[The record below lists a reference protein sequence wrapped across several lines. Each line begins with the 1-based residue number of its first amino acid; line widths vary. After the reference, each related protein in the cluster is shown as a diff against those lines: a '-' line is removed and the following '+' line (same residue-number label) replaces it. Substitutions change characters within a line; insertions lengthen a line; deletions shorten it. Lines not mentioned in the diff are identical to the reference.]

1 MRTAVLGAVLL
12 VLGLAAALLGVLPWT
27 EVGALVERV
36 APVLGFVVA
45 LTVVAGLSA
54 EAGLFAALAGLAA
67 RLARG
72 RTVVLWLLVVV
83 LALACTVTLSL
94 DTTAVLLTP
103 VVVLVARR
111 AGVPPLPFALTTV
124 WLANCGSLLLPVS
137 NLTNLLALHE
147 LGDPAPL
154 AFAGLLLPAAVVAAV
169 VPVVAVGLRHR
180 RALTGRFAA
189 GPVEPP
195 ADRVLFAVAAV
206 VVGLLVP
213 ALVVGLEAWLPASVA
228 AVLLVAVTA
237 WRRPRA
243 LRLGVVP
250 WGTVLLAG
258 GLFLVVEAGH
268 ALGLSRLLAVVVG
281 GTGEGLPE
289 LLRLA
294 GGSALAANL
303 VNNLPAYLALEP
315 VAGSPL
321 RLVAV
326 LVGVNV
332 GCLVTP
338 WASLATLLW
347 HAQLVDLGVHV
358 SWRRF
363 ALAGLGVAA
372 VAVPLAVV
380 AVALLG
386 GGGMLVP

>member
-12 VLGLAAALLGVLPWT
+12 VAGLAAALLGVLPWA

-72 RTVVLWLLVVV
+72 RTVLLWLLVVV
-83 LALACTVTLSL
+83 LALACTVALSL

-154 AFAGLLLPAAVVAAV
+154 AFAGLVLPAAVVAAA
-169 VPVVAVGLRHR
+169 VPVVAVGLRYR
-180 RALTGRFAA
+180 RALTGRFVA

-195 ADRVLFAVAAV
+195 ADRVLFVVAAV

-213 ALVVGLEAWLPASVA
+213 ALVAGLEAWLPASVA
-228 AVLLVAVTA
+228 AVLLVAATA
-237 WRRPRA
+237 WRRPGA

-258 GLFLVVEAGH
+258 GLFLVVEAAH
-268 ALGLSRLLAVVVG
+268 ALGLSELLAVVVG
-281 GTGEGLPE
+281 DTGEGLPE

-347 HAQLVDLGVHV
+347 HAQLVDLGVDV

-363 ALAGLGVAA
+363 ALAGLGVAV

-380 AVALLG
+380 AVALG
-386 GGGMLVP
+386 GSGGMLVP

>member
-1 MRTAVLGAVLL
+1 MRTAVLGAVFV
-12 VLGLAAALLGVLPWT
+12 VLGLVAAVTGVLPWHD
-27 EVGALVERV
+27 VGALVERV

-45 LTVVAGLSA
+45 LTIVAELSA
-54 EAGLFAALAGLAA
+54 EAGLFSWLAGAAA

-72 RTVVLWLLVVV
+72 RTWLLWLLVVV

-124 WLANCGSLLLPVS
+124 WLANCGSMLLPVS

-147 LGDPAPL
+147 LGDPSPV
-154 AFAGLLLPAAVVAAV
+154 AFAALVLPAAVVAAV
-169 VPVVAVGLRHR
+169 VPVAAVGLRYR
-180 RALTGRFAA
+180 RQLAGRFTAA
-189 GPVEPP
+189 PGEPVG
-195 ADRVLFAVAAV
+195 DRVLFAWSAV
-206 VVGLLVP
+206 VVALLVP
-213 ALVVGLEAWLPASVA
+213 ALVAGLEAWVPTTVA

-237 WRRPRA
+237 VRRPRS
-243 LRLGVVP
+243 LRPSTVP
-250 WGTVLLAG
+250 WGTLLFAG
-258 GLFLVVEAGH
+258 GLFLVVEAAH
-268 ALGLSRLLAVVVG
+268 ALGLADLLATVVG
-281 GTGEGLPE
+281 GSGEGLPE

-294 GGSALAANL
+294 GGSAVAAN
-303 VNNLPAYLALEP
+303 VANNLPAYLALEP

-347 HAQLVDLGVHV
+347 HARLTAMDVHV
-358 SWRRF
+358 AWGRF
-363 ALAGLGVAA
+363 ALAGLGVAV

-380 AVALLG
+380 AVALVG
-386 GGGMLVP
+386 GP